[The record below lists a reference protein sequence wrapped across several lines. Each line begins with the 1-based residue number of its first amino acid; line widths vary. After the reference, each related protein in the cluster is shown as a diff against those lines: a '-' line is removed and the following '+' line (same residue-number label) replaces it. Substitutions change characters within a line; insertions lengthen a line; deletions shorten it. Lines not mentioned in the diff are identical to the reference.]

1 MGIFP
6 NSRGEISTYPKPPLP
21 ALWTNKNLLGICFFD
36 ADGKSSKK
44 VESHGI
50 PIRKK
55 ITKTKHKS
63 KWYEGILD
71 TLVAPFI
78 PPSHSQQSVCHRQKT
93 PAKIKKK
100 WRPPV
105 ARLRQGRQNAHF
117 PNPEKNPPHRTP
129 LVSLRYFS
137 RLPGFTPQQAKWSN
151 QVGCQLNPYAQI
163 VMSIHKSII
172 HSGRSGR

>member
-1 MGIFP
+1 VQEKLVFIRDWPCCLEKVNQKIF
-6 NSRGEISTYPKPPLP
+6 SQMVGL
-21 ALWTNKNLLGICFFD
+21 D
-36 ADGKSSKK
+36 VD
-44 VESHGI
+44 ESHGI

-100 WRPPV
+100 
-105 ARLRQGRQNAHF
+105 
-117 PNPEKNPPHRTP
+117 
-129 LVSLRYFS
+129 
-137 RLPGFTPQQAKWSN
+137 
-151 QVGCQLNPYAQI
+151 
-163 VMSIHKSII
+163 
-172 HSGRSGR
+172 